1 MKCLQS
7 IKLFYFEGRKA
18 TFLNQNI
25 SEFFLTT
32 YKHKNVMNP
41 QSCTIISFQNDFLFR
56 QFEKNQGYPMKI
68 FFNSQIQCCFFS
80 PLVNQGAKYLKCHL
94 INTAPKRPL
103 QKLEVLQQRSRFF
116 RSLKWNLFVPPGF
129 ITPHICYSAMDKLRN
144 FHKFQQTIKLTVL
157 RTSGEMLCR
166 LAPKFSLSLPL
177 HFAESYFPLLVI
189 GFSKKLLLPNT
200 FRNNNLCYKN

>member
-1 MKCLQS
+1 MKTKSKLRSTERKLLIHYYANDVWIYNLKMKCLQS

-68 FFNSQIQCCFFS
+68 FFNSQIQCCFFFS
-80 PLVNQGAKYLKCHL
+80 TCKSGRKILEMPSYQHRTKTATLETWGFTAEIKIFSFSQMESFCSSRIYYPAYLLFCH
-94 INTAPKRPL
+94 
-103 QKLEVLQQRSRFF
+103 
-116 RSLKWNLFVPPGF
+116 G
-129 ITPHICYSAMDKLRN
+129 
-144 FHKFQQTIKLTVL
+144 
-157 RTSGEMLCR
+157 
-166 LAPKFSLSLPL
+166 
-177 HFAESYFPLLVI
+177 
-189 GFSKKLLLPNT
+189 
-200 FRNNNLCYKN
+200 